1 MNITLRD
8 LALILN
14 QTLPDNSP
22 AHELDKLVVDSRLIF
37 YPERT
42 LFIALEG
49 SRVSGTC
56 FIDELYER
64 GVRVFLVQKKY
75 EGQWSYHNAYFFFV
89 DDPLS
94 AWQDIVAVKR
104 SEYKLPV
111 IGITGSNG
119 KTIIKEWLSQLL
131 TATYSICKSP
141 KSYNSQIGV
150 PLSVWE
156 LNDKHELAIFEAG
169 ISKPNEM
176 TLIEKIVRPDIG
188 ILTNLGEA
196 HLQL

>member
-64 GVRVFLVQKKY
+64 GVRVFLVQKKTNCRH
-75 EGQWSYHNAYFFFV
+75 S
-89 DDPLS
+89 LM
-94 AWQDIVAVKR
+94 R
-104 SEYKLPV
+104 
-111 IGITGSNG
+111 
-119 KTIIKEWLSQLL
+119 
-131 TATYSICKSP
+131 
-141 KSYNSQIGV
+141 
-150 PLSVWE
+150 
-156 LNDKHELAIFEAG
+156 EAA
-169 ISKPNEM
+169 E
-176 TLIEKIVRPDIG
+176 DYC
-188 ILTNLGEA
+188 
-196 HLQL
+196 